1 MRGTLNQ
8 LKLQS
13 MKLVIQL
20 VLWIAIIFLGYLVFN
35 SVYEPIKFNKV
46 KQARYA
52 KVIENLKDIRQA
64 EMAHR
69 TVTGRF
75 EGNWDSLVRFIDTA
89 QFTLTQRRDTTVM
102 DEEYRKTYGVD
113 KYKEIVVIDT
123 LGYRSIKDSLFGGTD
138 RYKTMMNVPIKGVDA
153 KFELQ
158 AGTVDKNGSQ
168 IPVFEA
174 RVAKEVILHDQDRD
188 LVLQENEV
196 VSVDN
201 VNGRYIKVGS
211 MEEVNTSGNWPQ
223 VYGDAE

>member
-1 MRGTLNQ
+1 MRGTLNK

-20 VLWIAIIFLGYLVFN
+20 VLWIVIIFLGYLVFN
-35 SVYEPIKFNKV
+35 SVYEPIQFNKI
-46 KQARYA
+46 KEKRYA
-52 KVIENLKDIRQA
+52 KVIENLKDIREA

-89 QFTLTQRRDTTVM
+89 QFTLTQRRDTTIL
-102 DEEYRKTYGVD
+102 DEEYRKLYGVD
-113 KYKEIVVIDT
+113 KYKEVVVIDT
-123 LGYRSIKDSLFGGTD
+123 LGYRSVKDSLFGNSD
-138 RYKTMMNVPIKGVDA
+138 RYKTMMNVPIQGVDA
-153 KFELQ
+153 KFELE
-158 AGTVDKNGSQ
+158 AGTLDKNGAQ

-174 RVAKEVILHDQDRD
+174 KVAKAAILHDQDRD

-201 VNGRYIKVGS
+201 VNGPYISVGS
-211 MEEVNTSGNWPQ
+211 MEEVKTSGNWPK

>member
-1 MRGTLNQ
+1 MRGTLNK

-20 VLWIAIIFLGYLVFN
+20 VLWIVIIFLGYLVFN
-35 SVYEPIKFNKV
+35 SVYEPIQFNKI
-46 KQARYA
+46 KEKRYA
-52 KVIENLKDIRQA
+52 KVIENLKDIREA

-75 EGNWDSLVRFIDTA
+75 EGNWDNLVRFLDTA

-102 DEEYRKTYGVD
+102 DEEYRRTYGVD

-123 LGYRSIKDSLFGGTD
+123 LGYKSVKDSLFGSSD
-138 RYKTMMNVPIKGVDA
+138 RYKTMMNVPIQGVDA
-153 KFELQ
+153 KFELK
-158 AGTVDKNGSQ
+158 AGTLNKNGVQ

-174 RVAKEVILHDQDRD
+174 KIAKAAILHDQDRD

-201 VNGRYIKVGS
+201 VNGPYISVGS
-211 MEEVNTSGNWPQ
+211 MEEVKTSGNWPK